1 MAEKAK
7 ILNTGYIREQNTSEI
22 MRCVRKYGP
31 ISRAEIG
38 DKTSISRSTVT
49 RVVNHLIAEGLLEE
63 CGAVIP
69 STWTS
74 AATRCPLLG

>member
-31 ISRAEIG
+31 ISRSEE
-38 DKTSISRSTVT
+38 R
-49 RVVNHLIAEGLLEE
+49 RVGEE
-63 CGAVIP
+63 C
-69 STWTS
+69 
-74 AATRCPLLG
+74 RL